1 VLFRLR
7 GKQNNIINRESFGGS
22 DIRRVRTHYQG
33 QAQNFC
39 KMATKEFYGFP
50 REGFTPETRE
60 LSNGTIVAHAAQTP
74 FWLTQSGLVFA
85 LTKDGVWKRRTVSG
99 LKGHPAYGRRQA
111 SGCHSGERYPHLGH
125 ARKNYAAHKLMA
137 LAWLGPIPAGWEV
150 DHING
155 NILDWTLQNIQIV
168 SVAENRKRA
177 VILRARRMVARQD
190 GRPDLLPENMPP
202 EELLALFNK
211 YNVAGDCYEGE

>member
-1 VLFRLR
+1 
-7 GKQNNIINRESFGGS
+7 
-22 DIRRVRTHYQG
+22 
-33 QAQNFC
+33 
-39 KMATKEFYGFP
+39 MATKEFYGYP

-85 LTKDGVWKRRTVSG
+85 LTKDGAWKRRTVSG

-111 SGCHSGERYPHLGH
+111 NGCHSGERYPHLGH

-155 NILDWTLQNIQIV
+155 NILDWTLQNIQCR
-168 SVAENRKRA
+168 SGS
-177 VILRARRMVARQD
+177 LR
-190 GRPDLLPENMPP
+190 GT
-202 EELLALFNK
+202 EELGVRQKDHAGMVLESLRRRVRSDPQRLKANSQKLTANSKKSLIRAIFLCVVLSKTANILAFIAKNRA
-211 YNVAGDCYEGE
+211 NC

>member
-1 VLFRLR
+1 
-7 GKQNNIINRESFGGS
+7 
-22 DIRRVRTHYQG
+22 
-33 QAQNFC
+33 
-39 KMATKEFYGFP
+39 MATKEFYGYP

-60 LSNGTIVAHAAQTP
+60 LSNGIIVAHAAQTP

-85 LTKDGVWKRRTVSG
+85 LTKDGAWKRRTVSG

-111 SGCHSGERYPHLGH
+111 NGCHSGERYPHLGH

-190 GRPDLLPENMPP
+190 GRPDLLPENMRS
-202 EELLALFNK
+202 EELLKLFNS
-211 YNVAGDCYEGE
+211 YNVAGDVYAGE

>member
-1 VLFRLR
+1 
-7 GKQNNIINRESFGGS
+7 
-22 DIRRVRTHYQG
+22 
-33 QAQNFC
+33 
-39 KMATKEFYGFP
+39 MATKEFYGYP
-50 REGFTPETRE
+50 REGFTPETKE

-85 LTKDGVWKRRTVSG
+85 LTKDD
-99 LKGHPAYGRRQA
+99 
-111 SGCHSGERYPHLGH
+111 SGERYPHLGH

-190 GRPDLLPENMPP
+190 HDPSKDPKNMKP
-202 EELLALFNK
+202 EELLALFNA
-211 YNVAGDCYEGE
+211 YNVAGDCYDPMEDDMTHHREI

>member
-1 VLFRLR
+1 
-7 GKQNNIINRESFGGS
+7 
-22 DIRRVRTHYQG
+22 
-33 QAQNFC
+33 
-39 KMATKEFYGFP
+39 MARKEFYGYP

-74 FWLTQSGLVFA
+74 FWLTQSGLAFA

-99 LKGHPAYGRRQA
+99 LKGHPAYCRRQA
-111 SGCHSGERYPHLGH
+111 NGCHSGERYPHLGH

-155 NILDWTLQNIQIV
+155 NILDWKLSNIQIV
-168 SVAENRKRA
+168 SAAENRKRA

-190 GRPDLLPENMPP
+190 HDPSKDPKNMSS
-202 EELLALFNK
+202 EELLQLFNM
-211 YNVAGDCYEGE
+211 YNVAGDVYEGE